1 MNDIPP
7 IIAVGIVDITDE
19 NLGMNESII
28 ANTAAILITLGSYTL
43 ESSRTPVFSPYV
55 VLAGPPIAPANAVAT
70 PSPISVL

>member
-1 MNDIPP
+1 MNDTPP
-7 IIAVGIVDITDE
+7 IIAVGMVDITDE

-28 ANTAAILITLGSYTL
+28 ANTAAIQITLGSYTL
-43 ESSRTPVFSPYV
+43 ERSRTHVFSPYE

>member
-1 MNDIPP
+1 
-7 IIAVGIVDITDE
+7 
-19 NLGMNESII
+19 MNESII

>member
-1 MNDIPP
+1 MNDTPP

-19 NLGMNESII
+19 NFGINESII